1 MKIGSVVAL
10 TIISLAAYVSFAAPT
25 HIQGADLL
33 KEGAV
38 SVKPGPRGLV
48 VVFLSSKC
56 PCSNSHLNELKD
68 LAKQY
73 PQFNFVGVHSNLDER
88 RDISQMY
95 FQNAALPFPV
105 IEDHELELA
114 NELHALKTPHA
125 FVVAANGKILYQG
138 GVTDSRDAGSADR
151 HYLRDALDEISHDRP
166 VETPQARTLG
176 CIISRSH

>member
-1 MKIGSVVAL
+1 MKIGSVVAFL
-10 TIISLAAYVSFAAPT
+10 IMSFAAYVSFAAPT

-33 KEGAV
+33 KSGAV
-38 SVKPGPRGLV
+38 SVVPGPKGLV
-48 VVFLSSKC
+48 VVFLSSRC

-68 LAKQY
+68 LAKHY
-73 PQFNFVGVHSNLDER
+73 SQFNFVGVHSNLDESH
-88 RDISQMY
+88 DISQMY

-105 IEDHELELA
+105 IEDRELELA

-125 FVVAANGKILYQG
+125 FVIAANGKILYQG

-151 HYLRDALDEISHDRP
+151 HYLRDALDEVNRGRS

-176 CIISRSH
+176 CIISRSR